1 VYQINDIKFFISQ
14 LQTNTKMKI
23 TVNFEIKK
31 VKFQLETKPKYAP
44 DLADIIISIAEKE
57 NCEVSINGD
66 NEKVVDLAQYLIEN
80 HIKVSVNQEFLPL
93 LEKRLEEDEIDAFPP
108 TGKKYPT
115 EIRLEDLPF

>member
-1 VYQINDIKFFISQ
+1 MYQINDIKFFISQ

-31 VKFQLETKPKYAP
+31 VKFQLETEPKYAP
-44 DLADIIISIAEKE
+44 DLADIIISITEKE

>member
-1 VYQINDIKFFISQ
+1 MYQMNNMKFFISQ
-14 LQTNTKMKI
+14 LQTNTTMKI

-31 VKFQLETKPKYAP
+31 VKFQLETEPKYAP
-44 DLADIIISIAEKE
+44 DLADIIISITEKE
-57 NCEVSINGD
+57 KCEVSINGD
-66 NEKVVDLAQYLIEN
+66 NERVVDLAQYLIEN

-108 TGKKYPT
+108 TGKKHPT